1 MTMPRIIAL
10 GTLMLACGLTSCS
23 SSDDQQDLRN
33 FMAEAKRRPHGQIDP
48 LPAFKPFKPYAY
60 SAMTLRS
67 PFERPIP
74 VDETTNKGGRT
85 VEPDLNRE
93 REYLESFN
101 IASLKMVG
109 TLKKAGK
116 LWALIDDGEGK
127 VTQVTTGNY
136 MGRNFGKIISTQ
148 GTQLELLEIVPDGAS
163 GWVERP
169 KIIKLEAKE

>member
-1 MTMPRIIAL
+1 MIAPRKFAIGAL
-10 GTLMLACGLTSCS
+10 VITCSLAGCS

-33 FMAEAKRRPHGQIDP
+33 FMAETKRRPHGQIDP
-48 LPAFKPFKPYAY
+48 LPAFKPFKPYSY

-74 VDETTNKGGRT
+74 VDETASKGGRT

-101 IASLKMVG
+101 VASLKMVG
-109 TLKKAGK
+109 TIKKAGK

-127 VTQVTTGNY
+127 VTQVTNGNY

-148 GTQLELLEIVPDGAS
+148 PSQIELLEIVPNGAN

>member
-1 MTMPRIIAL
+1 MKLILRVISGMVII
-10 GTLMLACGLTSCS
+10 GGLHSCS
-23 SSDDQQDLRN
+23 SSDNQEDLRN
-33 FMAEAKRRPHGQIDP
+33 FMAETKRRPHGQIDP

-74 VDETTNKGGRT
+74 ADESANKGGRT
-85 VEPDLNRE
+85 VEPDMNRE

-109 TLKKAGK
+109 TLKRAGK

-127 VTQVTTGNY
+127 VTQVSNGNY

-148 GTQLELLEIVPDGAS
+148 ESQIELLEIVPDGAN